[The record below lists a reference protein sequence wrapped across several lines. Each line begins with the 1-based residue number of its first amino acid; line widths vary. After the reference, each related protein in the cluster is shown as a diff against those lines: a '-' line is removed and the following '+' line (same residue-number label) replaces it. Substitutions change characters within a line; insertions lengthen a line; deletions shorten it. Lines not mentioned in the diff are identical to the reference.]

1 MSIYPFKWPTGFSY
15 KNGWSLFCFY
25 IYEIYTYPSFQNT
38 PPPSD
43 EPLTKAKRHRP
54 PRCRHGKSLPN
65 TIFLEE
71 LSWQIITTT
80 TARKQATVQKAFSVP
95 LIIMAP
101 MGARRVTVAKVFS
114 ALQTTT
120 VPMGARKAIVAMVHL
135 APETTMTPVAE
146 KQVIVPKACSGRS
159 TTMMPVARKRV
170 TNPKVGG
177 NPIESE
183 RQTC

>member
-38 PPPSD
+38 PTPIWWALDKGETASS
-43 EPLTKAKRHRP
+43 

-114 ALQTTT
+114 ALQTTSD
-120 VPMGARKAIVAMVHL
+120 GRKKGYSSNGSFG
-135 APETTMTPVAE
+135 TRNYYDS
-146 KQVIVPKACSGRS
+146 SGRKTGYS
-159 TTMMPVARKRV
+159 SKGLFGTINYYDASGK
-170 TNPKVGG
+170 KKGYK
-177 NPIESE
+177 SKSWW
-183 RQTC
+183 